1 MIARV
6 RGSVVPVAVR
16 RALVVLVA
24 LCAVACWLP
33 AASLAQLSWSTPAA
47 IDKNGHGQ
55 QSLSGV
61 ACPSATQCTAVDQ
74 SGQQVTFNPAS
85 PGTPTPTAIDVH
97 NLDGV
102 ACPTATQCTAVDV
115 SGRQVT
121 FNPASPGTP
130 TPTTIDTDQ
139 RPDRGGVPVRHPVHR
154 RRRHRAA
161 GHVQPG
167 QPGHPDPHHDRHQP
181 TAWTRWRARPPP
193 SAPPSTTPGSRSRS
207 IRPARAPR
215 PRPRSTPATS

>member
-1 MIARV
+1 MIMRV
-6 RGSVVPVAVR
+6 RRSGVPVAVR
-16 RALVVLVA
+16 RALLVLGA

-47 IDKNGHGQ
+47 IDNNGHGQ

-61 ACPSATQCTAVDQ
+61 ACPSATRCTAVDQ

-85 PGTPTPTAIDVH
+85 PGTPAPTAIDVH

-121 FNPASPGTP
+121 FDPASPGTP
-130 TPTTIDTDQ
+130 TPTTIDTTNSLTAVACPSATQCTAVDQ
-139 RPDRGGVPVRHPVHR
+139 
-154 RRRHRAA
+154 HRAA
-161 GHVQPG
+161 GHVQSG
-167 QPGHPDPHHDRHQP
+167 QPGHPDPDHDRHQQRP
-181 TAWTRWRARPPP
+181 DSGRVPDRHPMHRRRCHRA
-193 SAPPSTTPGSRSRS
+193 SRSRS
-207 IRPARAPR
+207 TRPARAPR
-215 PRPRSTPATS
+215 PPPRSTPSR